1 MKIAVL
7 MGGDSPE
14 REISIKTGKAVEKVL
29 LNLSYD
35 VVCVDFFDD
44 LESTIPKLSK
54 CDFVFNA
61 LHGGIG
67 ENGTVQGFL
76 DCLKIP
82 YTGSGVNPSSI
93 GMDKHI
99 SKTLVSRLGYETPSW
114 KLVSRDM
121 EAPIID
127 QFPVIVKPNAL
138 GSTIGLSLVKKQS
151 GFKDAL
157 NSAFNFDENVLIES
171 FISGREIACSI
182 VGNKILPLVEIIP
195 SHELYDFECKYSQ
208 GKSSYIG
215 SPELAFG
222 LVDEIKRRG
231 KSIFDHFG
239 CSSYGRVDFL
249 VDSEDIPWFLELN
262 TLPGMTSTSLMP
274 MAAIEMGWS
283 FEKLLKT
290 IVQDM
295 IS

>member
-1 MKIAVL
+1 M
-7 MGGDSPE
+7 
-14 REISIKTGKAVEKVL
+14 
-29 LNLSYD
+29 
-35 VVCVDFFDD
+35 
-44 LESTIPKLSK
+44 
-54 CDFVFNA
+54 
-61 LHGGIG
+61 
-67 ENGTVQGFL
+67 
-76 DCLKIP
+76 
-82 YTGSGVNPSSI
+82 
-93 GMDKHI
+93 
-99 SKTLVSRLGYETPSW
+99 
-114 KLVSRDM
+114 
-121 EAPIID
+121 
-127 QFPVIVKPNAL
+127 
-138 GSTIGLSLVKKQS
+138 
-151 GFKDAL
+151 
-157 NSAFNFDENVLIES
+157 
-171 FISGREIACSI
+171 
-182 VGNKILPLVEIIP
+182 
-195 SHELYDFECKYSQ
+195 YDFECKYSQ